1 MAHDRTEPYERHL
14 PVKKSRLLGFSLITA
29 LSISTLTACGGS
41 GVKNLAATCESLRK
55 NMSDFVTDASIG
67 RDLYKDGESVAMLLG
82 DETRKNN
89 KEFIYQNF
97 PFMKDYSIAS
107 IQGGEYQKGVN
118 DSQIQAAIYVFSST
132 PNPIV
137 LTDKDKEQIEISDD
151 PYTEIIEP
159 KVIRVIG
166 AAYSDEGC
174 AGLDVANGLDDDFLS
189 DVRRTVPAL
198 YENMRAAAEDSVEHL
213 LGILLC
219 ERDGKIDDEKC
230 DTEDFELTYTDP
242 STLPPTPEEL
252 EILEER
258 RQDAE
263 REAESPSAPSYSSAS
278 PLQLCSSAGAV
289 VQTEKYGTLTCGFLW
304 VNRVRTLVWMR
315 S

>member
-1 MAHDRTEPYERHL
+1 MAIHQAYERHK
-14 PVKKSRLLGFSLITA
+14 VMRKSRA
-29 LSISTLTACGGS
+29 LSFILLAGLSVSTLTACGGS

-55 NMSDFVTDASIG
+55 NLSDFVTNASIG
-67 RDLYKDGESVAMLLG
+67 RELYYDGDSVAMLLG
-82 DETRKNN
+82 DVTRQNN
-89 KEFIYQNF
+89 KEFIYENF
-97 PFMKDYSIAS
+97 PFMKDYSITS
-107 IQGGEYQKGVN
+107 IQSGEYQKGVN
-118 DSQIQAAIYVFSST
+118 DSQIQAAVHVFEST

-137 LTDKDKEQIEISDD
+137 LTDKDSELIESSDD

-159 KVIRVIG
+159 KVLRVIG
-166 AAYSDEGC
+166 DAYSDEGC
-174 AGLDVANGLDDDFLS
+174 AGLDATNGLDDDFLS
-189 DVRRTVPAL
+189 DERRTVPAL
-198 YENMRAAAEDSVEHL
+198 YENMLEAAEDSVGHL

-252 EILEER
+252 EILDER
-258 RQDAE
+258 RQEAE
-263 REAESPSAPSYSSAS
+263 REAQNPSTPSYSNVS
-278 PLQLCSSAGAV
+278 PLQLCSSAGVV
-289 VQTEKYGTLTCGFLW
+289 VQTENYGQLTCGFMW

>member
-1 MAHDRTEPYERHL
+1 MRKVRTL
-14 PVKKSRLLGFSLITA
+14 SFILLSA
-29 LSISTLTACGGS
+29 LSISTLTACGAS
-41 GVKNLAATCESLRK
+41 VENLEATCDSLRK
-55 NMSDFVTDASIG
+55 NMSDFVTNASVG
-67 RDLYKDGESVAMLLG
+67 RDLYYGGDSVAMLLG
-82 DETRKNN
+82 DETRQNN
-89 KEFIYQNF
+89 KKFIYQNF
-97 PFMKDYSIAS
+97 PFMKDYSIAN
-107 IQGGEYQKGVN
+107 IQSGEYQKGLN
-118 DSQIQAAIYVFSST
+118 DSQIQAAIHLFSAT

-137 LTDKDKEQIEISDD
+137 LTDEDKELIKTSDD
-151 PYTEIIEP
+151 PYTEIVEP

-166 AAYSDEGC
+166 DAYSDEGC
-174 AGLDVANGLDDDFLS
+174 AGLDTANGLDDDFLA
-189 DVRRTVPAL
+189 DERRTVPAL
-198 YENMRAAAEDSVEHL
+198 YENMQDAAKDSVGHL

-230 DTEDFELTYTDP
+230 DTEEFEFTYTDP

-258 RQDAE
+258 REEAE
-263 REAESPSAPSYSSAS
+263 RESQNPSTPSYSNAS

-289 VQTEKYGTLTCGFLW
+289 VQTESYGQLTCGFMW

>member
-1 MAHDRTEPYERHL
+1 MR
-14 PVKKSRLLGFSLITA
+14 KSRTLSFILLSA
-29 LSISTLTACGGS
+29 LSISTLTACGAS
-41 GVKNLAATCESLRK
+41 VENLEATCDSLRK
-55 NMSDFVTDASIG
+55 NMPDFVTNASVG
-67 RDLYKDGESVAMLLG
+67 RDLYYDGDSVAMLLG
-82 DETRKNN
+82 DETRQNN
-89 KEFIYQNF
+89 KKFIYQNF
-97 PFMKDYSIAS
+97 PFMKDYSIPS
-107 IQGGEYQKGVN
+107 LQSGEYQKGLN
-118 DSQIQAAIYVFSST
+118 DSQIQAAIHLFSST

-137 LTDKDKEQIEISDD
+137 LTDEDKELIKTSDD

-166 AAYSDEGC
+166 DAYSDEGC
-174 AGLDVANGLDDDFLS
+174 AGLDKINGLDDDFLA
-189 DVRRTVPAL
+189 DERRTVPAL
-198 YENMRAAAEDSVEHL
+198 YENMQDAAKDSVGHL

-230 DTEDFELTYTDP
+230 DTEEFEFTYTDP

-258 RQDAE
+258 REEAD
-263 REAESPSAPSYSSAS
+263 RESQNPSTPSYSNAT

-289 VQTEKYGTLTCGFLW
+289 VQTESYGQLTCGFMW